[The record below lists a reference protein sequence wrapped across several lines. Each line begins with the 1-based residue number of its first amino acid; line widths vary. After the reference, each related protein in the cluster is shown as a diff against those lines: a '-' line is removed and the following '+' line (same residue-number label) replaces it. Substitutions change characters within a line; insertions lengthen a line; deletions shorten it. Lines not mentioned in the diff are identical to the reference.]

1 MEDYLAKCSARTVLV
16 ARIRRSA
23 VIERRAEAHGGM
35 EALSGRERRPHWNQ
49 CAVVEMAAAVL
60 ARGGALRSAAA
71 AADDVRGGLLCRH
84 HEDLPAA
91 AFREASSAWQ
101 LCTY

>member
-1 MEDYLAKCSARTVLV
+1 MEDYPAKCSSRTVVV

-23 VIERRAEAHGGM
+23 VIERRAEAHGGK

-49 CAVVEMAAAVL
+49 CAVVEMAAA